1 MLAGKMGSPQKNRG
15 IPLEALA
22 GRSGGEG
29 SVHLGTGE
37 AQGVLLSR
45 CDPSP
50 SGRCERELEAGET
63 GTLARARRLSSS
75 ALPGGLGRAGPS
87 AFPRSPGRSLSW
99 HRAQE

>member
-1 MLAGKMGSPQKNRG
+1 M
-15 IPLEALA
+15 
-22 GRSGGEG
+22 
-29 SVHLGTGE
+29 HLGTGE